1 MKWSVVCVYRL
12 TREASTSIVFST
24 AALFLSLSINTHI
37 RFIKFNNGDNKIIII
52 ITNIII
58 IITNIIIII
67 TNIIITRGYIN
78 SLAGADLPY
87 A

>member
-37 RFIKFNNGDNKIIII
+37 RFIKFNNGDDK
-52 ITNIII
+52 
-58 IITNIIIII
+58 IIIII

-78 SLAGADLPY
+78 SLARADLLY
-87 A
+87 T